1 VFYNRPFYCF
11 YARSQNCEKR
21 LLALSCLPVCP
32 HGTSGLPPDRF
43 WWNLIFVYFLKNCP
57 DNSNFIKSG
66 QEWWVLYMKTTRHF
80 FAHFFLEWEMCK
92 TKVVDEIKTHILC
105 LITFF
110 FNRSIYE
117 IIWKNIVE
125 LGGSQMTVCYVHI
138 ACWITK
144 TTNTHSEYVILP
156 LHWNS
161 GCK

>member
-1 VFYNRPFYCF
+1 
-11 YARSQNCEKR
+11 
-21 LLALSCLPVCP
+21 
-32 HGTSGLPPDRF
+32 
-43 WWNLIFVYFLKNCP
+43 
-57 DNSNFIKSG
+57 
-66 QEWWVLYMKTTRHF
+66 
-80 FAHFFLEWEMCK
+80 MCK

-156 LHWNS
+156 LH
-161 GCK
+161 